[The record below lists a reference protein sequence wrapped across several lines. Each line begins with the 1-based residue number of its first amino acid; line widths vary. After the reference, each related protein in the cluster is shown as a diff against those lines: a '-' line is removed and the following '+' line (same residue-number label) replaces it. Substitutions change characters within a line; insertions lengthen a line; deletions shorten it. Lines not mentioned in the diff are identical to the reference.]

1 MDSIKLGAT
10 TYPVQPPASFAERED
25 AVMAWVEA
33 GKSQAKIRRVYGALV
48 GLCYPAIAKAAG
60 VDWRACDYDAQKFGA
75 AVYDHLRGQG
85 VTLADIA
92 TAAGT
97 LLGACLETRSP
108 REDEV
113 KAQVDFSEASADRS
127 IVGS

>member
-60 VDWRACDYDAQKFGA
+60 VDWRACDYDAQKFGG

-113 KAQVDFSEASADRS
+113 RAQADFSEASAAPS
-127 IVGS
+127 IAGS

>member
-1 MDSIKLGAT
+1 MDSIKLGAAG
-10 TYPVQPPASFAERED
+10 YPVQPPASFAERED

-60 VDWRACDYDAQKFGA
+60 VDWRACDYDAQKFGG

-97 LLGACLETRSP
+97 LLGACLESQSP
-108 REDEV
+108 RASEV
-113 KAQVDFSEASADRS
+113 EEKVGFTDRPAGAST
-127 IVGS
+127 VGP